1 MVNETGADNAE
12 VLRRRANGLPVDADL
27 MQRVRAQNEKNKA
40 SKQDPD
46 GNEVLQGGA
55 RKDAKSSTAVS
66 PKDRWNRIRRMRS
79 INRGMTLAS
88 QLRGDAAVPAL
99 AVPLNPTQELVRNRL
114 RDLDVALDNLLQLE
128 EAMAHRGHTKIDW
141 IKRMQDV
148 ATSLNQRSTE
158 RLISLAHRDETDA
171 ILNRDGVAEQFGLID

>member
-99 AVPLNPTQELVRNRL
+99 AVPLTVGLLTAPTVPGNQNGWPSTW
-114 RDLDVALDNLLQLE
+114 AS
-128 EAMAHRGHTKIDW
+128 TFIP
-141 IKRMQDV
+141 
-148 ATSLNQRSTE
+148 TSN
-158 RLISLAHRDETDA
+158 
-171 ILNRDGVAEQFGLID
+171 